1 MIQPIN
7 RLGVLITSM
16 IATVAMIMS
25 STMAN
30 VAIPNIMGAFGIGQD
45 QAHWVSTG
53 FYSAMTAGLL
63 LNGWL
68 VTNFGP
74 RNIFISALTVFSFAG
89 FIGQYAPTFEGV
101 VLARI
106 AQGFCAGIIQPLA
119 LTTVFLAY
127 PPEKRGQAMGWF
139 GLTAVFGPTI
149 GPVLGG
155 FIVDFAQWRFVFVAA
170 VPMMLIGS
178 VMAWLFIPGRT
189 ETVSRTPLNIGSF
202 FLITGAFMLFLNGI
216 SSGQRDGWDTN
227 PVFFM
232 LFSSIIL
239 FVLFLIRENRGE
251 NSLLK
256 LRLFSYRAYI
266 ASALVAFIFGAG
278 MFGSLYIIPVMVQ
291 TVQGLT
297 ALEAGLMLLP
307 GGLVSLLV
315 FPFAGRLSAIVHP
328 SYTMTVGLA
337 IFGLSCW
344 LLAGTGILTGFWMM
358 ALLIALGRIGLGLVI
373 PSLNLSAMS
382 SVPQDLVPFA
392 AGTMNFVRFTGASLG
407 INTLAIIIDSKMIQ
421 YGSSLLET
429 QTFNNL
435 TTQEFLGNITER
447 LLSYGLSAS
456 EGAMVSKVYLK
467 NILLLK
473 AQESAFQDG
482 YMALLI
488 LFILGMFA
496 TMMLFKKNN

>member
-1 MIQPIN
+1 MSQPIN
-7 RLGVLITSM
+7 QLGVLITCM

-74 RNIFISALTVFSFAG
+74 RNIFITALTVFSFAG
-89 FIGQYAPTFEGV
+89 LIGQYAPTFEGV
-101 VLARI
+101 VLARV
-106 AQGFCAGIIQPLA
+106 AQGLCAGIVQPLS

-127 PPEKRGQAMGWF
+127 PPDRRGQAMGWF

-170 VPMMLIGS
+170 VPMLMVGAI
-178 VMAWLFIPGRT
+178 MAWVFVPGRT
-189 ETVSRTPLNIGSF
+189 VKTSRSPLNISSF
-202 FLITGAFMLFLNGI
+202 FMIIGAFMLFLNGI
-216 SSGQRDGWDTN
+216 SYGQRDGWDTD

-232 LFSSIIL
+232 LFTSVIL
-239 FVLFLIRENRGE
+239 FVLFLIRERRSRD
-251 NSLLK
+251 SLLQ
-256 LRLFSYRAYI
+256 LGLFRYKAYI

-291 TVQGLT
+291 TVQGVT

-315 FPFAGRLSAIVHP
+315 FPFAGRLSTIIHP
-328 SYTMTVGLA
+328 SYTMTIGLA
-337 IFGLSCW
+337 IFAVSCW
-344 LLAGTGILTGFWMM
+344 LLGGTGILTTFWMM
-358 ALLIALGRIGLGLVI
+358 AFLIALGRIGLGLVI

-382 SVPQDLVPFA
+382 SVPNDLVPFA
-392 AGTMNFVRFTGASLG
+392 AGTMNFIRFTGASIG
-407 INTLAIIIDSKMIQ
+407 INTLAIIIDSKMIK

-429 QTFNNL
+429 QTFNNS
-435 TTQEFLGNITER
+435 TTQEFLSNMSDR
-447 LLSYGLSAS
+447 L
-456 EGAMVSKVYLK
+456 MVSGLTNLEGVIVSKAYLK
-467 NILLLK
+467 SLLLLK
-473 AQESAFQDG
+473 AQEAAFQDG
-482 YMALLI
+482 YIALLM
-488 LFILGMFA
+488 LFILGMVA
-496 TMMLFKKNN
+496 TTIVFRKN